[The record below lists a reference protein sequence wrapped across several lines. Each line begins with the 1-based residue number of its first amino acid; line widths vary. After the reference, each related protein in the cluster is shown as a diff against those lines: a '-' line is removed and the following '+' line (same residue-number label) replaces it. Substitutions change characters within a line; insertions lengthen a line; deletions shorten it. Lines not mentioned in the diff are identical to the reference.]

1 MKNFYKYL
9 TILIMPFILMIGI
22 NVKAFEV
29 NYIIDS
35 YGEDRIQIVIP
46 IHKTDE
52 NKNALEGAEFTL
64 KDFNDKVSYTST
76 DKGDGD
82 YLIEVNKS
90 SSYTPVYHQYRI
102 IDNTGYDE
110 VFTEILDIIPSKYSD
125 VIRKA
130 KTKKDLYKMIDLPS
144 FSYTNYD
151 GYSVGFY
158 VPLKIEET
166 KVPVGYK
173 AKSIVVPSFVM
184 LRFSDYSG
192 HGNLMANLMFGPS
205 RKMPYMVPGYFEYDE
220 SIDYEA
226 LFDKIN
232 NNLSSIDNYDAFF
245 KLFEDN
251 GAIVDKACVTP
262 TRPEDIE
269 DIFDEELTDYLC
281 PINLVDEKEEV
292 KKQILV
298 NPATA
303 GTVGVV
309 TILLVISSFAILYT
323 RKVKNN

>member
-1 MKNFYKYL
+1 MKKFYKYL
-9 TILIMPFILMIGI
+9 TIIVVVFVVMIGI
-22 NVKAFEV
+22 NVKAV
-29 NYIIDS
+29 ARNYD
-35 YGEDRIQIVIP
+35 YGEGRIQIVIP

-90 SSYTPVYHQYRI
+90 SSSYTPFYREDVDQKYRI
-102 IDNTGYDE
+102 IYDE

-130 KTKKDLYKMIDLPS
+130 KTKEDLYKMIDLPS
-144 FSYTNYD
+144 FSYTYDD
-151 GYSVGFY
+151 GYSVAFY

-184 LRFSDYSG
+184 LEFSNNSNN
-192 HGNLMANLMFGPS
+192 GNLMANLMFV
-205 RKMPYMVPGYFEYDE
+205 PYMFPGYFEYDE

-232 NNLSSIDNYDAFF
+232 NNLSSIDNYAALF

-251 GAIVDKACVTP
+251 GAIIDNNCISSTP
-262 TRPEDIE
+262 TPS
-269 DIFDEELTDYLC
+269 FDEELTDYLC
-281 PINLVDEKEEV
+281 PINLIDEKEEV

-323 RKVKNN
+323 RRVKNN